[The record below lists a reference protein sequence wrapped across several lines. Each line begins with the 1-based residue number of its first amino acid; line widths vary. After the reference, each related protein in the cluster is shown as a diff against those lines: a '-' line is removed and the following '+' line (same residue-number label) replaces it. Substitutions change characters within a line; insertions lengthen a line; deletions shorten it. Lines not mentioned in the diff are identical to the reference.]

1 MKNKVII
8 SIFAAFFLGLS
19 FWNAMEEKLTYSES
33 ERRVLAEM
41 PELGEN
47 FANEWETYAADHFP
61 MRDWWRSAKS
71 YVDTKIFLKKDY
83 HDIYQTGEH
92 LVEMEYPMNTKM
104 LDYAIEGFE
113 ELEEKYFPEQDVY
126 VAVIPDKNRYLAA
139 ESGHLSMDYEAF
151 SKYISDGMKEATYIE
166 IADLLSAED
175 YYYTDMHWKQE
186 KIVDIAQHLG
196 NKMGVRIRTD
206 YQEDTLDVPFHGV
219 YVGQYGQKS
228 TTDEI
233 KYLSNNTIEQLEVE
247 GASEVYDSKKGYGK
261 DPYELFL
268 SGNQPIVTMKNPQN
282 KNGRRLII
290 FRDSFGSAIAPLLAT
305 GYSEVVLVD
314 LRYVNSDLLEEL
326 VSFENAEVLLLYS
339 TTILNQ
345 ANSLNL

>member
-1 MKNKVII
+1 MKNKVMI

-19 FWNAMEEKLTYSES
+19 LWNAMEEKVTYSES

-41 PELGEN
+41 PEFGAN

-61 MRDWWRSAKS
+61 MRDWWRSLKS
-71 YVDTKIFLKKDY
+71 YVDSKIFLKKDY
-83 HDIYQTGEH
+83 HDIYQAGEH

-113 ELEEKYFPEQDVY
+113 KLEEKYFPEQDVY

-151 SKYISDGMKEATYIE
+151 SAYISDGMKDATYVE

-186 KIVDIAQHLG
+186 NIVDVAEHLG
-196 NKMGVRIRTD
+196 KSMGVQIVTD
-206 YQEDTLDVPFHGV
+206 YEEHVLEVPFQGV
-219 YVGQYGQKS
+219 YVGQHGQKS
-228 TTDEI
+228 ATDEI
-233 KYLSNNTIEQLEVE
+233 KYLSNNIIEELEVE
-247 GASEVYDSKKGYGK
+247 GASEIYDSEKGHGK

-268 SGNQPIVTMKNPQN
+268 SGNQPVVVIKNP
-282 KNGRRLII
+282 KKESGKRLII
-290 FRDSFGSAIAPLLAT
+290 FRDSFASSLASLLAT

-314 LRYVNSDLLEEL
+314 LRYVNSALLGEL
-326 VSFENAEVLLLYS
+326 VSFENAEILFLYS
-339 TTILNQ
+339 TTMLNQ